1 MSVPIRG
8 WLERGAKRSPLGK
21 SRGSERRRALQAART
36 ALDGQNGAQKTAG
49 VLVDRVSEQLLG
61 GCLLDNPPAYITVML
76 WATSATS
83 AVVRNED
90 HGKAELGLKIVEQL
104 DDLLLNGNVQSGRGL
119 VADDQLGVAGKGHSD
134 QDTLTLA
141 AGKLVRIALE
151 RALGIE
157 ADEPVSSSA
166 LRVPPRLVSCFIWA
180 EMSMEGLSE
189 DRAS

>member
-1 MSVPIRG
+1 MG
-8 WLERGAKRSPLGK
+8 DLGDQ
-21 SRGSERRRALQAART
+21 RQ
-36 ALDGQNGAQKTAG
+36 
-49 VLVDRVSEQLLG
+49 
-61 GCLLDNPPAYITVML
+61 
-76 WATSATS
+76 
-83 AVVRNED
+83 VVRNED

-104 DDLLLNGNVQSGRGL
+104 DDLLLDGNVQSGRGF

-141 AGKLVRIALE
+141 AGKLSSVR
-151 RALGIE
+151 LGSR
-157 ADEPVSSSA
+157 PTSSRSSSA